1 MDETSLTDFLGESAE
16 SEESEESEGS
26 EESEENG
33 ETEETTEMETDD
45 TTGAISTYGWTP
57 DGTACESCG
66 ATVHRRWRD
75 DEQLVCA
82 DCKSW

>member
-16 SEESEESEGS
+16 GEESDGNVESEESEETAKGDAED
-26 EESEENG
+26 
-33 ETEETTEMETDD
+33 TKATITTYE
-45 TTGAISTYGWTP
+45 WTS

-66 ATVHRRWRD
+66 ETVNRRWRD
-75 DEQLVCA
+75 DEQFVCA